1 MGRMPNEQRLLPCC
15 YGCMPQNQEN
25 AMTQKQQIENHSE
38 LSGKRIV
45 VLGGSSGIGLAVAQQ
60 AVAQGATAIV
70 ASSNADRV
78 KQAVAT
84 LDGKAE
90 GHTLDLSTE
99 RDIQNF
105 FQKIGD
111 FDHLVFT
118 AGDSLQLN
126 VLEATDL
133 TKARHAFE
141 LRYWAAL
148 AAVKYAS
155 PHIRRDGSI
164 VLTTGVAGRRPHKGW
179 TLAASV
185 CGTIEALT
193 RALAVELAPIRVNA
207 VSPGV
212 VRTNLWQSMNADAR
226 EHLYES
232 VGNSL
237 PVGRVGE
244 PYDIAQAY
252 LFLMQE
258 GFSTGQTVVV
268 DGGTVLV

>member
-1 MGRMPNEQRLLPCC
+1 
-15 YGCMPQNQEN
+15 
-25 AMTQKQQIENHSE
+25 
-38 LSGKRIV
+38 
-45 VLGGSSGIGLAVAQQ
+45 
-60 AVAQGATAIV
+60 
-70 ASSNADRV
+70 
-78 KQAVAT
+78 QAVAT
-84 LDGKAE
+84 LDGKVE
-90 GHTLDLSTE
+90 GHTLDLFNE
-99 RDIQNF
+99 REIQNF
-105 FQKIGD
+105 FQRISD

-118 AGDSLQLN
+118 AGDTLQLDA
-126 VLEATDL
+126 LEATDL

-155 PHIRRDGSI
+155 PHIRKDGSI
-164 VLTTGVAGRRPHKGW
+164 VLTTGVAGRRPHNGW

-212 VRTNLWQSMNADAR
+212 VRTNLWQNMTSSER
-226 EHLYES
+226 EGLYES
-232 VGNSL
+232 VGKRL

-244 PYDIAQAY
+244 AHDIAQAF
-252 LFLMQE
+252 LFLMNE

>member
-1 MGRMPNEQRLLPCC
+1 MVWKSNLLDC
-15 YGCMPQNQEN
+15 GKRFRPQKKEF
-25 AMTQKQQIENHSE
+25 AMTQNQQIQNHGE
-38 LSGKRIV
+38 LSEKRIV

-60 AVAQGATAIV
+60 AVALGARAII

-84 LDGKAE
+84 LEGKAE
-90 GHTLDLSTE
+90 GHALDLSNE

-118 AGDSLQLN
+118 AGDTLQLSE
-126 VLEATDL
+126 LAATDL

-155 PHIRRDGSI
+155 PHIRKGGSI

-179 TLAASV
+179 TVAASV

-207 VSPGV
+207 VCPGV
-212 VRTNLWQSMNADAR
+212 VRTNLWQNMDANAR
-226 EHLYES
+226 EQLFEN
-232 VGNSL
+232 VGKSL
-237 PVGRVGE
+237 LVGRVGE
-244 PYDIAQAY
+244 AGEIARTY
-252 LFLMQE
+252 IFLMQE
-258 GFSTGQTVVV
+258 GYSTGQTVVV
-268 DGGTVLV
+268 DGGAALV